1 MEAGKERAGR
11 YAVFSEINV
20 TPFVDVMLVLLV
32 IFMATAPMLRQS
44 LNLSVPETTAL
55 PAKISQD
62 PFVLKIKK
70 NQKIYI
76 GESAVSLQTL
86 SGKLKAIFENRRDKA
101 VHLEADKS
109 VPYEIVA
116 QALAEVQAA
125 GLREIYLIT
134 VSKQ

>member
-1 MEAGKERAGR
+1 MGAGQSGGGR

-44 LNLSVPETTAL
+44 LNLSVPETAAL
-55 PAKISQD
+55 PAKISKD

-76 GESAVSLQTL
+76 GSADIPLRQVAL
-86 SGKLKAIFENRRDKA
+86 KLKAIFETRRDKA

-116 QALAEVQAA
+116 QTLAEVQSA

>member
-1 MEAGKERAGR
+1 MEAGQQRGGR

-55 PAKISQD
+55 PAKISKN
-62 PFVLKIKK
+62 PFVLQIKK

-76 GESAVSLQTL
+76 GDSVVSLKNI
-86 SGKLKAIFENRRDKA
+86 SVKLKAIFEYRRDKA

-109 VPYEIVA
+109 VSYEIVA
-116 QALAEVQAA
+116 QTLAEVQAA
-125 GLREIYLIT
+125 GLQEIYLIT